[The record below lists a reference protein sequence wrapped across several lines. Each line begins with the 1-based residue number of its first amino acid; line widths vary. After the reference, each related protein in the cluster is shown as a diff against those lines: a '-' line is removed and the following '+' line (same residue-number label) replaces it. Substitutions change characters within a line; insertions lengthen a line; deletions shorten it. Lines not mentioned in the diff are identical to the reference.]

1 MEEALGELF
10 LRLTLKTAIECIAEH
25 SKKGVLLL
33 ADELM
38 KAEHTAL
45 NVVKQIGV
53 CLDECSPSQFNT
65 AITTLNM
72 AIGVGERLSGR
83 DFLWV
88 PLLPAKY
95 SDAIKLFQHV
105 IAEEMQKPLSSKVKR
120 SLAALEQCIADCNG
134 HFRSLEKLW
143 RLWHQF
149 KHTEPTYSWLIS
161 QLAIAIDPKNG
172 GLKLPHVCAAL
183 RGEPVLYDDKVPG
196 LQDTYGEC
204 IANGIFLN
212 TIGTSKV
219 ETNAPSAEP
228 ETTDKMPIAR
238 AFVPRVSPL
247 QLMLFALTY
256 SQFKNAKVC
265 DLLHF

>member
-1 MEEALGELF
+1 MKEALRELF
-10 LRLTLKTAIECIAEH
+10 PDLTLPLAIRCIAEH
-25 SKKGVLLL
+25 SQKGVLFL

-38 KAEHTAL
+38 RAEHTVL

-53 CLDECSPSQFNT
+53 CLDEFPSAQFNT
-65 AITTLNM
+65 VITTLDM
-72 AIGVGERLSGR
+72 KIAKGECLSGR
-83 DFLWV
+83 DFLWI

-95 SDAIKLFQHV
+95 SDAVKLFQH
-105 IAEEMQKPLSSKVKR
+105 IITEERRKPLSDKAKH
-120 SLAALEQCIADCNG
+120 SLVALEQCIADCNG

-161 QLAIAIDPKNG
+161 QLAIVIDSKNG

-228 ETTDKMPIAR
+228 ETTDRMPIAR